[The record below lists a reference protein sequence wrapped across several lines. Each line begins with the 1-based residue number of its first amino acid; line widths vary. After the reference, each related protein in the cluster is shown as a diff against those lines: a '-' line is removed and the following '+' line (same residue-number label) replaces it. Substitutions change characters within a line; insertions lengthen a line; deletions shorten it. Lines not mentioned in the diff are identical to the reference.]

1 MNAFDN
7 SVAGTFEAREQ
18 DWRNGAVV
26 YQVLVDRFAPPAD
39 LEAKRALYPVPK
51 RLHRW
56 DELPTRGT
64 YLESHKLWSHEIDFW
79 GGDLAST
86 AARLD
91 HIQQLGA
98 DVLYLN
104 PVHLGY
110 TNHKYDALD
119 YQAVSP
125 EFGTRDD
132 VKALA
137 AELHSRGMKLV
148 LDGVFNHMGRKSPKF
163 REAEADPKSPY
174 RDWFI
179 FGPQYPGGARAWW
192 NAENL
197 PELNLENPVVRDHV
211 YAQPDSVVRSYL
223 REGVDGWR
231 LDVAVDIGFEY
242 LHQLTQA
249 AQAEKPRSL
258 VVGEIGCYP
267 KEWFPSVDAVMHFPL
282 RHILLR
288 AADGRIAAPVAQ
300 RMIERLIGEADFEH
314 LLKSWL
320 YLENHDTERLATTL
334 PDEAQRRLV
343 QVLMFTLPSA
353 PNLYYGGEVDMEGG
367 DDPEMRAPMR
377 WDLVAANHP
386 ALAWTKQLIALRKS
400 RRALRVGNFRP
411 VTAEKLL
418 AFERFTDRVQD
429 SVVVLANP
437 SDADVHETVLVAN
450 SKLMNP
456 FRMPD
461 LLPTEA
467 APVGITCGL
476 LEVTV
481 PARSVRVL
489 VPQLETAGGYSSY
502 KRVR

>member
-1 MNAFDN
+1 MNNFDQAL
-7 SVAGTFEAREQ
+7 STVFETRER

-39 LEAKRALYPVPK
+39 LEAKHALYPAPK
-51 RLHRW
+51 RLRRW
-56 DELPTRGT
+56 DELPHKGE
-64 YLESHKLWSHEIDFW
+64 YLASHKLWSHEIDFW
-79 GGDLAST
+79 GGDLGST
-86 AARLD
+86 RAKLD
-91 HIQQLGA
+91 HIEQLGA

-110 TNHKYDALD
+110 TNHKYDSLD

-125 EFGTRDD
+125 EFGTRKD
-132 VKALA
+132 VASLA
-137 AELHSRGMKLV
+137 TELHRRGMKLV
-148 LDGVFNHMGRKSPKF
+148 LDGVFNHMGRNSPKF
-163 REAEADPKSPY
+163 RDAHANPNSPY
-174 RDWFI
+174 RDWYV
-179 FGPQYPGGARAWW
+179 FGEQYPGGARAWW

-197 PELNLENPVVRDHV
+197 PELNLENPAVRDHV
-211 YAQPDSVVRSYL
+211 YAKPDSVVRSYL

-231 LDVAVDIGFEY
+231 LDVAVDIGFEF
-242 LHQLTQA
+242 LNELTQA
-249 AQAEKPRSL
+249 AHAEKPGSL

-300 RMIERLIGEADFEH
+300 RMIERLIGEADYEH

-334 PDEAQRRLV
+334 PDERQRRLV
-343 QVLMFTLPSA
+343 QVLMFTLPGA
-353 PNLYYGGEVDMEGG
+353 PNLYYGGEVDMQGG

-377 WDLVAANHP
+377 WDLVAAGHP
-386 ALAWTKQLIALRKS
+386 ALAWTKQLIAMRRNL
-400 RRALRVGNFRP
+400 RALRVGNFRP
-411 VTAEKLL
+411 ITCDRLL
-418 AFERFTDRVQD
+418 AFERFTDRVAD
-429 SVVVLANP
+429 TVIVLANP
-437 SDADVHETVLVAN
+437 GDTEVHETTLVAN

-456 FRMPD
+456 FRLLD
-461 LLPTEA
+461 QLPTEG
-467 APVGITCGL
+467 PPMQITCGL
-476 LEVTV
+476 VEATV

-489 VPQLETAGGYSSY
+489 VPELSPGGGYSSY